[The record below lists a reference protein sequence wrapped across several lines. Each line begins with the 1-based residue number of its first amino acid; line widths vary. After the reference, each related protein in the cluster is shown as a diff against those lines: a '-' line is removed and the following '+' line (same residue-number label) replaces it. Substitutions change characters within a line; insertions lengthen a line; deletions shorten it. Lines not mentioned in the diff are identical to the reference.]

1 MRKALKV
8 TVAVAFCAAVCL
20 FSMAYTGVI
29 SRNTVRSLLPSAAL
43 LPSVAAAES
52 TSVNT
57 IPVLLYHGIVSP
69 HDKAENS
76 VTLTAF
82 RSQMRYLHAQGYQ
95 TISPEQYVQWE
106 EGKHPELP
114 LKPILITFDCNQ
126 TSALLTQGVL
136 QEYGFRPV
144 MYIVSGFA
152 DHAYGNYYMT
162 WDGLRTLANEGWYM
176 QFHAGPC
183 GHGYITVDTPF
194 NCDYDDTFK
203 FTEGAKI
210 GHRYYSQTF
219 GQPAPVYHARVER
232 DVAIGMKEIS
242 AFFHMP
248 ESQLHETCAVPW
260 SDYGQP
266 ETSNIP
272 WLGKYFAR
280 EFSVVFIQ
288 DNYPSAAQARKLH
301 LRYRFEVDHPT
312 TMTQFTSALDRKS
325 VV

>member
-1 MRKALKV
+1 MREEGTQMRKALKV
-8 TVAVAFCAAVCL
+8 TVAVAFGAAVCL

-114 LKPILITFDCNQ
+114 LKPILITFDSYQTISPEQYVQWEVWKHLELPLKPILITFDCNQ

-136 QEYGFRPV
+136 PEY
-144 MYIVSGFA
+144 
-152 DHAYGNYYMT
+152 
-162 WDGLRTLANEGWYM
+162 
-176 QFHAGPC
+176 
-183 GHGYITVDTPF
+183 
-194 NCDYDDTFK
+194 
-203 FTEGAKI
+203 
-210 GHRYYSQTF
+210 
-219 GQPAPVYHARVER
+219 
-232 DVAIGMKEIS
+232 
-242 AFFHMP
+242 
-248 ESQLHETCAVPW
+248 
-260 SDYGQP
+260 
-266 ETSNIP
+266 
-272 WLGKYFAR
+272 
-280 EFSVVFIQ
+280 
-288 DNYPSAAQARKLH
+288 
-301 LRYRFEVDHPT
+301 
-312 TMTQFTSALDRKS
+312 
-325 VV
+325 

>member
-8 TVAVAFCAAVCL
+8 TAAVAFCAAICL

-29 SRNTVRSLLPSAAL
+29 SRNTVRSLLPSAA
-43 LPSVAAAES
+43 VAES
-52 TSVNT
+52 TSVT
-57 IPVLLYHGIVSP
+57 RIPALLYHGIVSP
-69 HDKAENS
+69 SDKAENS
-76 VTLTAF
+76 VTLAAF
-82 RSQMRYLHAQGYQ
+82 RSQMSYLHAQGYQ
-95 TISPEQYVQWE
+95 TISPEQYVQWY
-106 EGKHPELP
+106 EGKHPALP
-114 LKPILITFDCNQ
+114 PKPILITFDCNQ
-126 TSALLTQGVL
+126 TSARLTQGVL
-136 QEYGFRPV
+136 TEYGFRPV
-144 MYIVSGFA
+144 MYVVSGFA
-152 DHAYGNYYMT
+152 DHAYGDYYMT

-194 NCDYDDTFK
+194 NCDYDDTFE

-242 AFFHMP
+242 TVFHMP
-248 ESQLHETCAVPW
+248 QSQLHETFAVPW

-266 ETSNIP
+266 QTSNIP
-272 WLGKYFAR
+272 WLGQYSAR

-288 DNYPSAAQARKLH
+288 NNYPAAAAQARKLH
-301 LRYRFEVDHPT
+301 LRYRFEVDDPT
-312 TMTQFTSALDRKS
+312 TMAQFTFALQDPRFALS
-325 VV
+325 